1 MSHCNPRS
9 IERGCLSETPFFI
22 LLAVLSL
29 WYEYPRRMNSN
40 LSTNEI
46 KVILDGAKGQSI
58 SKGNLVF
65 SNLPKTQRNFV
76 KNFCPSL

>member
-58 SKGNLVF
+58 SKGNFCVF
-65 SNLPKTQRNFV
+65 KSTKKAT
-76 KNFCPSL
+76 KFC